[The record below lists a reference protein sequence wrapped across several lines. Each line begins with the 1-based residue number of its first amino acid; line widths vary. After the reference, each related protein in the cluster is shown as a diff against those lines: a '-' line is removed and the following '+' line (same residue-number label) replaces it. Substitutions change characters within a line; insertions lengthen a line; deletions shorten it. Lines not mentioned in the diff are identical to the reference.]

1 MNNIPK
7 FILIAVFCAL
17 SGSTITDVTGTTTIN
32 ECPQQE
38 VTLKLLSSADT
49 CQQGVVRTGKKG
61 PRGDVGMKGSK
72 GEPAQVCDCM
82 KNTQVAQWMDT
93 FRDASSEIE
102 ELNRERIFEHG
113 EANTISVR
121 IVSKGYLD
129 GNTAHI
135 YVNDEE
141 IPVPFKFTSFTRGR
155 GFCIV
160 TIDPVTKAVVSEGFD
175 LLTDWNS
182 VSRMNKYIDD
192 IPNGSIVA
200 IAMKDAVSNTKNIV
214 DFPEAR

>member
-1 MNNIPK
+1 M
-7 FILIAVFCAL
+7 
-17 SGSTITDVTGTTTIN
+17 
-32 ECPQQE
+32 
-38 VTLKLLSSADT
+38 SSADA
-49 CQQGVVRTGKKG
+49 CKQVLRTGKKG
-61 PRGDVGMKGSK
+61 PKGDVGMKGSK

-82 KNTQVAQWMDT
+82 KNTEVAQWIDA
-93 FRDASSEIE
+93 FRETSSQIE
-102 ELNRERIFEHG
+102 ELNRGRIFED
-113 EANTISVR
+113 EPNTISVR
-121 IVSKGYLD
+121 VVSKGFLD

-135 YVNDEE
+135 YVNGEE
-141 IPVPFKFTSFTRGR
+141 IPIPFKFTSFTRGR